1 MTKRLEIDAVVEVR
15 PGGNYAGKI
24 GIIRDIGHDCSGRKY
39 LVEFLKPVTIGGKK
53 FIALPFLGRSLK
65 VTFNQPT
72 EDKCK

>member
-24 GIIRDIGHDCSGRKY
+24 GIIRDIGRDCSGRKY

-53 FIALPFLGRSLK
+53 FVALPFWGRSLK
-65 VTFNQPT
+65 VISNQPPT
-72 EDKCK
+72 EG